1 MKKIQHQWVLITG
14 ASSGIGEIFA
24 LEMAS
29 KGNHV
34 VLVARSESRLN
45 QLAER
50 IERTYQVKTEVIVS
64 DLSHAD
70 APRNVYEECQNRGI
84 QIDILINNA
93 GFATHGMFEQ
103 VDGSRQQDEIMLNV
117 LALTNMTHL
126 FLPGMLQKKKGTV
139 INVASTAAFQPDPY
153 MAVYGATK
161 AYVLSFTEALYE
173 ENRKRGVQFLA
184 LCPGSTQTSFFDV
197 VGADEASVGKRD
209 TPEHVVE
216 VAMKALES
224 GKPYAVPGAR
234 NYWTAQFSRLMP
246 RKQMLRIVGGMLRPR
261 PKGGKAEKVQA

>member
-1 MKKIQHQWVLITG
+1 MIKQHQWALITG
-14 ASSGIGEIFA
+14 ASSGIGEVFA

-34 VLVARSESRLN
+34 VLVARTESKLE

-50 IERTYQVKTEVIVS
+50 IKRTYQVRAEVVVS
-64 DLSHAD
+64 DLSELD
-70 APRNVYEECQNRGI
+70 APQKVYEECQKRGI

-93 GFATHGMFEQ
+93 GFATHGYFEQ
-103 VDGSRQQDEIMLNV
+103 LPGSRQQDEITLNV

-126 FLPGMLQKKKGTV
+126 FLPNMLEKENGTV
-139 INVASTAAFQPDPY
+139 INVASTAAFQPDPF

-161 AYVLSFTEALYE
+161 AFVLSFTEALYE

-184 LCPGSTQTSFFDV
+184 LCPGSTETPFFDV

-209 TPEHVVE
+209 TPEHVVA
-216 VAMKALES
+216 VAVRALEK

-246 RKQMLRIVGGMLRPR
+246 RKSMLRIVGSMLRPR
-261 PKGGKAEKVQA
+261 F